1 MKLSHFLRLVFVKV
15 WFNLRSEAAQHRL
28 SYTWWILEPALH
40 MGVFYLIFKVLL
52 QRGTPDFV
60 AFLLCGLV
68 PWLWFAKSVSNS
80 SQSIIQ
86 GRGIIGQAFIP
97 KAFFPL
103 AAVSQDTVKQ
113 SVVFLLL
120 FLYVFATGF
129 PLTSNWLWLLP
140 IIITQ
145 FLLIL
150 AVSFLVAF
158 IVPFVRDFR
167 YLVATGLTLGMLG
180 SGVFFSYPQV
190 VSPQNRDLF
199 LLNPMANLLVNYRL
213 VLLHG
218 ETPLILSL
226 AVISTISLA
235 ILALVFFLLRRF
247 DNILTRS
254 VVE

>member
-1 MKLSHFLRLVFVKV
+1 MKMSHFLRLVLVKV

-28 SYTWWILEPALH
+28 SYTWWVLEPVLY

-52 QRGTPDFV
+52 QRGTAGFV

-86 GRGIIGQAFIP
+86 GRGIISQAFIP

-103 AAVSQDTVKQ
+103 TAVSQDAVKQ

-120 FLYVFATGF
+120 FLFVFASGF
-129 PLTSNWLWLLP
+129 PLTINWLWLLP

-145 FLLIL
+145 FLLIM
-150 AVSFLVAF
+150 AVSFCVAF
-158 IVPFVRDFR
+158 IVTFARDFR
-167 YLVATGLTLGMLG
+167 YLVGTMLTLGMLG
-180 SGVFFSYPQV
+180 SGIFFSYKQV
-190 VSPQNRDLF
+190 LSPQNRELF

-213 VLLHG
+213 VLLQG
-218 ETPLILSL
+218 EAPMIVSLATISALSL
-226 AVISTISLA
+226 AV
-235 ILALVFFLLRRF
+235 LALILFLLRRF
-247 DNILTRS
+247 DNNLTRL

>member
-1 MKLSHFLRLVFVKV
+1 MKISHFLRLVFVKV

-52 QRGTPDFV
+52 QRGTPNFV
-60 AFLLCGLV
+60 SFLLCGLV
-68 PWLWFAKSVSNS
+68 PWLWFAKSVLDS

-120 FLYVFATGF
+120 FLFVLASGF
-129 PLTSNWLWLLP
+129 PLTINWLWLLP

-150 AVSFLVAF
+150 AVSFFVAF
-158 IVPFVRDFR
+158 IVPFVRDFK
-167 YLVATGLTLGMLG
+167 YLVGTILHLGMMG
-180 SGVFFSYPQV
+180 SGVFFSYKQV
-190 VSPQNRDLF
+190 LSPQNRELF
-199 LLNPMANLLVNYRL
+199 LLNPMANLMVNYRL

-218 ETPLILSL
+218 EAPMMVSLATISTLSL
-226 AVISTISLA
+226 AF
-235 ILALVFFLLRRF
+235 LALFLFLLRRF
-247 DNILTRS
+247 DNKLTRS

>member
-1 MKLSHFLRLVFVKV
+1 MKLTHFLRLVLVKV
-15 WFNLRSEAAQHRL
+15 WFNLRTEAAQHRL
-28 SYTWWILEPALH
+28 SYTWWILEPVLH
-40 MGVFYLIFKVLL
+40 MGAFYLVFKILL
-52 QRGTPDFV
+52 QRGTADFV
-60 AFLLCGLV
+60 VFLLCGLV
-68 PWLWFAKSVSNS
+68 PWLWFAKSVTNS
-80 SQSIIQ
+80 CQSIIQ

-103 AAVSQDTVKQ
+103 TAISQDAVKQ
-113 SVVFLLL
+113 SFVFLLL
-120 FLYVFATGF
+120 AVFVFASGYS
-129 PLTSNWLWLLP
+129 LTINWLWLLP

-145 FLLIL
+145 FLLIA
-150 AVSFLVAF
+150 AVSFSVAF
-158 IVPFVRDFR
+158 IVPFALDFR
-167 YLVATGLTLGMLG
+167 YLVGTVLTLGMLG
-180 SGVFFSYPQV
+180 SGVFFSYEQV
-190 VSPQNRDLF
+190 LSPQFRDLF

>member
-1 MKLSHFLRLVFVKV
+1 MKLSHFLRLVLVKV

-28 SYTWWILEPALH
+28 SYAWWVLEPVLH
-40 MGVFYLIFKVLL
+40 MGVFYLVFKILL

-68 PWLWFAKSVSNS
+68 PWLWFAKSISNS

-103 AAVSQDTVKQ
+103 AAVSQDAVKQ

-120 FLYVFATGF
+120 FVFIIASGF
-129 PLTSNWLWLLP
+129 SLTINWLWLLP
-140 IIITQ
+140 IILTQ
-145 FLLIL
+145 FLLIM
-150 AVSFLVAF
+150 AVSFCVAF
-158 IVPFVRDFR
+158 IVPFARDFR
-167 YLVATGLTLGMLG
+167 YLVGTVLTLGMLS

-218 ETPLILSL
+218 EAPLILSL
-226 AVISTISLA
+226 ATISIISLA

-247 DNILTRS
+247 DNNLTRS

>member
-1 MKLSHFLRLVFVKV
+1 MKITHFLRLVLVKV

-28 SYTWWILEPALH
+28 SYTWWVLEPVLH

-52 QRGTPDFV
+52 QRGTDDFV

-68 PWLWFAKSVSNS
+68 PWLWFAKSVTNS

-103 AAVSQDTVKQ
+103 AAVSQDAVKQ

-120 FLYVFATGF
+120 FVFIIISGF
-129 PLTSNWLWLLP
+129 SLTINWLWLLP
-140 IIITQ
+140 IIISQ
-145 FLLIL
+145 FLLTMAI
-150 AVSFLVAF
+150 SFCVAF
-158 IVPFVRDFR
+158 IVPFARDFR
-167 YLVATGLTLGMLG
+167 YLVATVLTLGMLG
-180 SGVFFSYPQV
+180 SGVFFSYDQV
-190 VSPQNRDLF
+190 LSPQNRDLF

-218 ETPLILSL
+218 EAPMIVSLATISTLSL
-226 AVISTISLA
+226 AF
-235 ILALVFFLLRRF
+235 LALIFFLMRRF
-247 DNILTRS
+247 DNNLTRL